1 MNANFHCRQRGAVLI
16 VALIFLVILTMLGVT
31 AMTGTTMETRMAG
44 NARDLGVAL
53 QAAEA
58 GLRDGHMDIEN
69 VIYAGGARRT
79 PAMAPNDFG
88 VGGAFGTCNNGV
100 QTIGLCRPRFD
111 PQGPSTLPAAQVPQ
125 DLVPLGIS
133 LTASPSVEYG
143 TFTGAGKL
151 KGVAIQPHYLIEAFC
166 LLVKPDGSMG
176 EKAGPPC
183 KYYRITSRGYG
194 GNPNSQVTLNEV
206 YTLP

>member
-1 MNANFHCRQRGAVLI
+1 MNTNFHHRQRGAVLI

-58 GLRDGHMDIEN
+58 ALRDGHMDIEN
-69 VIYAGGARRT
+69 TIYAGGTRRN
-79 PAMAPNDFG
+79 PPMLPSDFG
-88 VGGAFGTCNNGV
+88 VAGAFGTCNTGA
-100 QTIGLCRPRFD
+100 QLGLCRPRSD
-111 PQGPSTLPAAQVPQ
+111 PKGPSAQVPQ

-133 LTASPSVEYG
+133 LSGSPSVPYG
-143 TFTGAGKL
+143 QFTGAL
-151 KGVAIQPHYLIEAFC
+151 ALRGVSQQPHYFIEAFC
-166 LLVKPDGSMG
+166 LLTKPDGSMG

-183 KYYRITSRGYG
+183 KYYRITARGYG

>member
-1 MNANFHCRQRGAVLI
+1 MIANFHHRQRGAVLI

-58 GLRDGHMDIEN
+58 ALRDGHMDIEN
-69 VIYAGGARRT
+69 SVYTGGT
-79 PAMAPNDFG
+79 PRIPPMIPSDFG
-88 VGGAFGTCNNGV
+88 VAGAFGTCNTGA
-100 QTIGLCRPRFD
+100 QLGLCRPRSD
-111 PQGPSTLPAAQVPQ
+111 AKGPAAQLPQ
-125 DLVPLGIS
+125 DLVGLAGIS
-133 LTASPSVEYG
+133 LSGIPSVPYG
-143 TFTGAGKL
+143 LFTNAFPLAG
-151 KGVAIQPHYLIEAFC
+151 VSQQPRYFIEAFC
-166 LLVKPDGSMG
+166 LLTKPDGSMG

-183 KYYRITSRGYG
+183 KYYRITARGYG